1 MFFPNHEI
9 SFKKWRLFSGEEIIF
24 QATVV
29 IFCKCLYGLLSHH
42 CFHHISRDIYAV
54 ETIFDKL
61 VKEILKK
68 SWQAGAGG

>member
-1 MFFPNHEI
+1 M
-9 SFKKWRLFSGEEIIF
+9 IF

-61 VKEILKK
+61 GKEILEK